1 MKVGPS
7 PGQQLSPVVRLQVP
21 VLSLVGSRLS
31 LSDLR
36 YLSLA
41 VRLPSLDLSQAVCVS
56 ATQPFQS
63 LN

>member
-7 PGQQLSPVVRLQVP
+7 PGQQLSPVVRLQVLD
-21 VLSLVGSRLS
+21 LSLVGFVS

-41 VRLPSLDLSQAVCVS
+41 VRLPALDLYQAVCVS